1 MRYIIYGAGAIGG
14 GIGALLHRHGHE
26 VVLIARGEHL
36 ARMMTHGLTART
48 PTVTFTEQ
56 VAAVDHPAEI
66 EFREDDVVLL
76 TTKSQDSIE
85 ALDTLRAVAGPG
97 IPVICAQ
104 NGVNNEREAA
114 RRFARVYA
122 MLVWMPSTFL
132 EPGEIVLHGTPA
144 SAWLDA
150 GRYPS
155 GIDPLIEQVCADIN
169 ASGMA
174 AKVDPLP
181 MRAKYGK
188 LRSNLNNAMDALI
201 GNESRRGPVVARMVE
216 EAEACFAAADIDVAS
231 VEELA
236 ERYSAVMSE
245 GVVDGYD
252 RQGTSAWQSLARG
265 RGIEAD
271 YLNGEIVLLGTLHGI
286 PTPYNRAVQD
296 LANAAAQR
304 GDPPGTGNE
313 AVIAAYAEQL
323 AAGDR

>member
-1 MRYIIYGAGAIGG
+1 VRYIIYGAGAIGG
-14 GIGALLHRHGHE
+14 GIGVLLHRHGHE

-36 ARMMTHGLTART
+36 ARMMTDGLTVRT
-48 PTVTFTEQ
+48 PTETFTEP
-56 VAAVDHPAEI
+56 VTAVDHPAEI
-66 EFREDDVVLL
+66 AFREDDVVLL

-85 ALDTLRAVAGPG
+85 ALETLRAIAGAD

-132 EPGEIVLHGTPA
+132 EPGEVVLHGTPV

-150 GRYPS
+150 GVYPT
-155 GIDPLIEQVCADIN
+155 GLDPLIEQVCADIN

-174 AKVDPLP
+174 SKPDPLP

-231 VEELA
+231 VEELS

-245 GVVDGYD
+245 GVVVGYE

-271 YLNGEIVLLGTLHGI
+271 YLNGEIALIGTLHGI
-286 PTPYNRAVQD
+286 PTPYNRAVQV
-296 LANAAAQR
+296 LSNAAAQR

-313 AVIAAYAEQL
+313 TVIAAYAEQL
-323 AAGDR
+323 AAGD